1 MNEIILMIF
10 ALMAG
15 LALGI
20 LFFGGLWVTVKKAV
34 TSKIPAIWFFISLL
48 VRLSITLIGFYY
60 ISLGSWQRLLI
71 GVVGF
76 IMARYIV
83 LHLTKS
89 IEDKQIQVKKE
100 VYHET

>member
-1 MNEIILMIF
+1 MNEIVLMIF

-48 VRLSITLIGFYY
+48 VRLSITLIGFYF
-60 ISLGSWQRLLI
+60 ISLGSWQRLLV
-71 GVVGF
+71 GVIGF
-76 IMARYIV
+76 IMARNIV
-83 LHLTKS
+83 LRLTKS
-89 IEDKQIQVKKE
+89 IDEKQIQLKKGGLS
-100 VYHET
+100 